1 MCENRHRKQTERAEI
16 KIPWKEKTPTVHALL
31 QFLLTLFSLNIE
43 CVFMLFLKQVE
54 RSLCEDDL
62 T

>member
-1 MCENRHRKQTERAEI
+1 MKIGIENKLREQRSKFLGRK
-16 KIPWKEKTPTVHALL
+16 KTPTVHALL